1 MAKRKYGGD
10 DSHLVRFG
18 VSLEK
23 ELLSR
28 FDSFVKDKKFPT
40 RSEAIRALIK
50 ETLVKK
56 EWLSGREVAGAIVLV
71 YDHGRRDILNKI
83 THVQHESHEIVVST
97 QHVHLDHDNCLEVIV
112 LKGKPRGVE
121 KLYKDLQAIKGIK
134 HISLNPGTTG
144 REIP

>member
-1 MAKRKYGGD
+1 MVKRKHGGD

-134 HISLNPGTTG
+134 HISLNTGTTG